1 MPCATQAITPIPHAH
16 AGTITDDLL
25 DRISDVASKAQDGLT
40 LTEAEAGLILISLP
54 QICDEL
60 RQRRGV
66 MDLINS
72 VTDSDKVTLLFP
84 KAQAADQT
92 ADQIDG

>member
-1 MPCATQAITPIPHAH
+1 MTPATQAITPIPHTH

-25 DRISDVASKAQDGLT
+25 DRIGDVATKAQNGLT

-84 KAQAADQT
+84 KEERDGDLAD
-92 ADQIDG
+92 G